1 MENSFRFQSEGG
13 DDILVDLLPLDSE
26 CSNDLHLT
34 DSDVEIYQIVLCR
47 ESGNNV
53 IGLDVLMKI
62 TDSIAKVFL
71 RNPNLILYYVCDDMN
86 EIPNGNHDIPP
97 QEYRSRLFS
106 CMFARYIKLNG
117 INVISDTPIEFPDA
131 VGNNQYVH
139 VISHNKYLSSVEE
152 IVRFVIEGY
161 AVGK

>member
-97 QEYRSRLFS
+97 QEYRTCYFPGPCLRLGFFSSPCVPKLQPAAPLKIVLTPFIQDIPFLGGLIFHEQTYSSRCFS
-106 CMFARYIKLNG
+106 NSEY
-117 INVISDTPIEFPDA
+117 
-131 VGNNQYVH
+131 
-139 VISHNKYLSSVEE
+139 
-152 IVRFVIEGY
+152 
-161 AVGK
+161 